1 MKQLFENIIKNHDRI
16 FQISIVILF
25 SFIIAFFVSD
35 KTIHSFDF
43 QKGSIWNY
51 DDLYA
56 NFDFSL
62 FKTDEEI
69 EKNKK
74 AIELFSDVYYEKDT
88 LLKYRSLSNFELELK
103 SAFRS
108 QNKVSKYYDIG
119 KLILFKIYNN
129 GIIDLR
135 ELDQNKEIIYLI
147 SPEFEK
153 FNSQNAKKINLSNFF
168 TMDQAIS
175 TVKNEVN
182 LYFNGNE
189 SLENF
194 LIKSLD
200 FDITYNSYYT
210 NLILEKAFEKISIKK
225 GLVKEGDLIIKKNQ
239 FIDAESFQK
248 LDSYKKELSLYIHK
262 KDYVIVFLGNFLLS
276 FLLLTLCYIFLIN
289 FYKNLLIS
297 NANFLLIY
305 FIILLFIGLST
316 LLSSFDDN
324 LIFAIPFCV
333 IPLTLRAFF
342 DFKLSLFV
350 HFFSIIIVAFL
361 CQNSFLFFLLNFL
374 GGLVAVISPQK
385 IYTQSKLLFT
395 IFRIVVVFL
404 MVFFSISLLT
414 SGSLNQIDFSIVIM
428 LLLSGVLTFLTF
440 PFIYVCEKVF
450 SLVSDLSLLEYA
462 DTNTELLRRLAKDA
476 PGTFHHSLQVS
487 HLCESVAIEIG
498 ANPLLVRAGALY
510 HDIGKL
516 KNPNF
521 FIENQSVG
529 LNPHDDLSFDE
540 SAKVIIDHVLD
551 GIELAKKYNLPD
563 QLIDFIRTHHGDYLM
578 QYFYKEYL
586 KNFPENVDDK
596 NFRYPGPKPFNKETT
611 ILMMC
616 DSVEAASRSLKTID
630 VNSIT
635 ELVDKVI
642 SSQFKHNQYD
652 NSSLTFKEINQIK
665 KALKLKLI
673 DINHTRI
680 TYPDQ

>member
-1 MKQLFENIIKNHDRI
+1 MKRILENIIKNHDRI
-16 FQISIVILF
+16 FQLFIVFLF
-25 SFIIAFFVSD
+25 SLIISFFISD

-43 QKGSIWNY
+43 EKGSNWNY

-56 NFDFSL
+56 DFDFSL
-62 FKTDEEI
+62 FKSNEELN
-69 EKNKK
+69 KNRK
-74 AIELFSDVYYEKDT
+74 ALELFSDVYYDKDT
-88 LLKYRSLSNFELELK
+88 LKKYQILSNFELELK

-108 QNKVSKYYDIG
+108 KNKVSKYYEVG
-119 KLILFKIYNN
+119 KLILLKIYNN
-129 GIIDLR
+129 GVINLR
-135 ELDQNKEIIYLI
+135 EIDKNKDAVYLL
-147 SPEFEK
+147 SPEFEE

-168 TMDQAIS
+168 TIDDAIL
-175 TVKNEVN
+175 TVKNEVKM
-182 LYFNGNE
+182 YFNND
-189 SLENF
+189 
-194 LIKSLD
+194 KSLIDFLTKSID
-200 FDITYNSYYT
+200 FDINFNSYYT
-210 NLILEKAFEKISIKK
+210 DLILNQAFEKISLKK
-225 GLVKEGDLIIKKNQ
+225 ELINEGDLIIKKNQ
-239 FIDAESFQK
+239 FIDSESFQK
-248 LDSYKKELSLYIHK
+248 LFSYKKELSFYINK
-262 KDYVIVFLGNFLLS
+262 KDYPTLFLGNFLFS
-276 FLLLTLCYIFLIN
+276 FLTLGLCFLFLIN
-289 FYKNLLIS
+289 FYKNLLVS
-297 NANFLLIY
+297 NANFFLI
-305 FIILLFIGLST
+305 FSIILLFVCFSIFII
-316 LLSSFDDN
+316 SFDNN

-350 HFFSIIIVAFL
+350 LFFTLIIVAFL
-361 CQNSFLFFLLNFL
+361 CEQDQLFFVLNFF
-374 GGLVAVISPQK
+374 GGLVAVINPKK

-395 IFRIVVVFL
+395 IIRLVSVFIF
-404 MVFFSISLLT
+404 VFISISLLT
-414 SGSLNQIDFSIVIM
+414 TGSFNHINFSIIGM

-440 PFIYVCEKVF
+440 PFIYVCEKTF

-462 DTNTELLRRLAKDA
+462 DSNTELLRRLAKDA

-487 HLCESVAIEIG
+487 HLSESVAIEIG

-529 LNPHDDLSFDE
+529 SNPHDDLSFDE
-540 SAKVIIDHVLD
+540 SSKLIIDHVLD

-596 NFRYPGPKPFNKETT
+596 DFRYPGPKPFNKETA

-616 DSVEAASRSLKTID
+616 DSVEAASRSLKIINA
-630 VNSIT
+630 NSIN
-635 ELVDKVI
+635 ELVEKVI
-642 SSQFKHNQYD
+642 SSQFKQNQYD

-665 KALKLKLI
+665 KELKIKLK
-673 DINHTRI
+673 DIHHTRI
-680 TYPDQ
+680 SYPEQ